1 VWIYTQSNIRNI
13 IFTWVH
19 YIIKTFE
26 TLRQVF
32 FVLCSVRIKWLQ
44 ALEVI
49 SILYCTH
56 NTNLVLETQ
65 IMWSAFASEN
75 SKNLFV
81 MMELASANPN
91 NEWSVNTDLIPI
103 ELACNKASWHSVENA
118 WNIEIY
124 NLKSSSVTC
133 YNFKYNVFIT
143 VISKHLRLCWKPSK
157 HACIFRVS
165 VCRQPKNI
173 CS

>member
-1 VWIYTQSNIRNI
+1 
-13 IFTWVH
+13 
-19 YIIKTFE
+19 
-26 TLRQVF
+26 
-32 FVLCSVRIKWLQ
+32 
-44 ALEVI
+44 
-49 SILYCTH
+49 
-56 NTNLVLETQ
+56 
-65 IMWSAFASEN
+65 MWSAFASEN

-157 HACIFRVS
+157 HACIFRFFLQAAKKHLQLVLENCDRRSGTEEFFWVMFHIVKIECPLICSNPVARNFSYAVS
-165 VCRQPKNI
+165 SRQDCGLMKNI
-173 CS
+173 L